1 VQLRAFAAV
10 LVLIVSMVGGSSV
23 STAAVHPTDPSGAAQ
38 AGGRDYFIVRF
49 VGPVEAS
56 WKADVEAQGAELL
69 AYLPEFAFKARMT
82 QAQANAVE
90 STIGVDA
97 VEPFPAALKL
107 GRSLRTGGAQLYS
120 IRVER
125 GGDVSGTANAIARLG
140 GVVTASGDRLT
151 VAVASGQLQA
161 IARIA
166 DVAFI
171 ENYQLREKHNDVGAG
186 KIMGAGTAN
195 AAGYDGSTQ
204 TVAVADTGLGD
215 GTSAG
220 AHPDISSARVTAI
233 YNWPGS
239 ADSCFQSIRDDGAK
253 DVDSGHGT
261 HVSGS
266 VLSDGDASGEGKG
279 TAPAAKLVFQAVE
292 NWVVTS
298 GFCKAM
304 GYPDGYYLTGLPS
317 DLKQLFQQAYN
328 AGARVHSNS
337 WGSDVSGD
345 YTADSANT
353 DSFVWTNRDMTI
365 TFSAGNAGKDTNAD
379 GIVDNDS
386 IGSPATA
393 KNVITVGA
401 SENERRD
408 GNDAL
413 SYPCDLTLTY
423 DSHDAYQTAG
433 DGGGLTCAEM
443 GGNNL
448 IGTGSRWGFTAEP
461 IKSDPTAN
469 SQEQMAAFSS
479 RGPTDDGRIKPDV
492 VAPGTWIL
500 SGYSSLHQEG
510 YGDPLNPQNSLYQ
523 WDGWGIGT
531 GSAYKWMG
539 GTSMSNPLAAG
550 GAAVVRDFYQ
560 EAHAK
565 SASAALVK
573 ATLINSAVDMLDENN
588 DGNNDNRNPI
598 PNNHEGWGRVN
609 VGFATDGS
617 HVWSD
622 DNTGVSTNS
631 ARTFTTNVTAGA
643 PLKVSVAWS
652 DYPSTES
659 ATKNLVNDLD
669 VKVTSPSGVVYLGN
683 VFDKSSGSG
692 GWSLTGGSADRTN
705 NVENVYVRSG
715 EAGTWAIEIR
725 GYNVPNGPQP
735 FALVV
740 DNAGAL
746 TETTGGGGGGGGTTT
761 MHVGDL
767 DATRAKQGNGWK
779 STLTVKIEDSAHAAL
794 ASASVSVRITGS
806 AGYSATGTCTTS
818 TGGTCSLTTGKVAS
832 SNTTLTWTVTGVTRT
847 GYTYDNIA
855 NHDPETDSNGT
866 SISVSRP

>member
-1 VQLRAFAAV
+1 MQLRVFAAV
-10 LVLIVSMVGGSSV
+10 LVLVVSMVSGSSV
-23 STAAVHPTDPSGAAQ
+23 STAAVDPADSASATQ
-38 AGGRDYFIVRF
+38 ARGRDYFIVRF
-49 VGPVEAS
+49 AGPVEES
-56 WKADVEAQGAELL
+56 WKAEVTARGAELL
-69 AYLPEFAFKARMT
+69 AYLPDFAFKARMT
-82 QAQANAVE
+82 HAQANAVE
-90 STIGVDA
+90 AVLGVDA
-97 VEPFPAALKL
+97 VEPFPSDLKL
-107 GRSLRTGGAQLYS
+107 ARSLRTGGPGLYS
-120 IRVER
+120 VRVER
-125 GGDVSGTANAIARLG
+125 GGDVAGTANAIARLG
-140 GVVTASGDRLT
+140 GVASASGDRLT
-151 VAVASGQLQA
+151 VAIASGQLQA

-171 ENYQLREKHNDVGAG
+171 ENFQLRVKHNDVGAG
-186 KIMGAGTAN
+186 QIMGAGTAN

-215 GTSAG
+215 GTAAG
-220 AHPDISSARVTAI
+220 AHPDIPSARITAI

-239 ADSCFQSIRDDGAK
+239 TDTCFQSISDDGAK

-266 VLSDGDASGEGKG
+266 VLSDGGASGEGKG
-279 TAPAAKLVFQAVE
+279 TAPAARLVFQAVE

-337 WGSDVSGD
+337 WGSDAAGD

-408 GNDAL
+408 GNGAL
-413 SYPCDLTLTY
+413 SYPCDLGLTY
-423 DSHDAYQTAG
+423 KSHDAYQQG
-433 DGGGLTCAEM
+433 PDGTGLTCAEM

-448 IGTGSRWGFTAEP
+448 IGTGSRWSFTAEP

-469 SQEQMAAFSS
+469 SKEQMAAFSS

-500 SGYSSLHQEG
+500 SGYSGLYQEG
-510 YGDPLNPQNSLYQ
+510 YLDPTNPKNGAYQ

-531 GSAYKWMG
+531 SSAYKWMG

-550 GAAVVRDFYQ
+550 GAAVIRDYYQ
-560 EAHAK
+560 EAHGK

-588 DGNNDNRNPI
+588 DGADDNRNPI
-598 PNNHEGWGRVN
+598 PNMHEGWGRVN

-617 HVWSD
+617 HVFND
-622 DNTGVSTNS
+622 DNTGVSTNG
-631 ARTFTTNVTAGA
+631 ARTFTTNVTGGA
-643 PLKVSVAWS
+643 PLKVSVVWS

-669 VKVTSPSGVVYLGN
+669 VKVTSPSGAVYLGN
-683 VFDKSSGSG
+683 VFDSTAGTG
-692 GWSLTGGSADRTN
+692 GWSLTGGTADRTN
-705 NVENVYVRSG
+705 NVENVYVRSA
-715 EAGTWAIEIR
+715 EAGTWTIEIR

-746 TETTGGGGGGGGTTT
+746 SESAPPPPPAAV

-767 DATRAKQGNGWK
+767 DATRTKSGNGWK
-779 STLTVKIEDSAHAAL
+779 STLTVKIESATHAAL
-794 ASASVSVRITGS
+794 PSASVSLRVTGS
-806 AGYSATGTCTTS
+806 AGYSATGSCTTG
-818 TGGTCSLTTGKVAS
+818 TAGTCSLSTGRVS
-832 SNTTLTWTVTGVTRT
+832 GSNTTITWTVTGVTRS
-847 GYTYDNIA
+847 GYTYDSAA
-855 NHDPETDSNGT
+855 NHDPESDSNGT
-866 SISVSRP
+866 SITVNKP